1 MPTVPSSF
9 VPQVGMTGEGSS
21 VAYQAPPVMPMEEA
35 TSRQQM
41 ELGRAMVAAG
51 DTAFKLGSA
60 MQDDIDDAATKEAD
74 TAFIQRMSKVRSDYM
89 NLSGKDA
96 ETQYQAAQ
104 DAMSSSASEIMDGLG
119 NDTQKRMFQQVAAR
133 NMNAF
138 QGQMYDHRNR
148 QVKEW
153 ATSESAARADQ
164 YSDLSI
170 MAYSDRNKTDER
182 GNPIGLTIYKA
193 NLATAINEV
202 RKAASL
208 NGIPE
213 GSAQLKAMEQKVYDK
228 VATGVV
234 NDLLNARQYGEAEA
248 FLDNH
253 PVDPKVDTT
262 LRSSVDANRQRTT
275 IEELTYSIMNRGV
288 LAAASDP
295 KAYPDKPSDNEAPA
309 DTLREALDKTEQI
322 ENPVMRRLVQSS
334 VRTQFAQED
343 ALIDQEYKTLVDNT
357 EQYLAVPGNTVASM
371 SPEQFGRLKPK
382 DQEQFLRGQRE
393 TNEVGTME
401 ELARDPKKALDP
413 AWVDVNR
420 MNMTHATYVKLRA
433 AASKPQ
439 EIYEASV
446 NADQLNKTLSDNGMW
461 GLLDDK
467 ETSLRVRQNITTII
481 DQEQRRP
488 DRKNKGP
495 LNQEEKQAIIDRELH
510 NVATLNNAPWW
521 KFGLGRGTEKPIV
534 EMTPSEIGGAYRLVE
549 SVDPATGRVTTT
561 EVPLLSK
568 EQRKLLEKTLQEK
581 GIPVNDAT
589 IANLLLKMNSR

>member
-9 VPQVGMTGEGSS
+9 VPQVEMTGEGSS

-51 DTAFKLGSA
+51 DTAFRLGSA
-60 MQDDIDDAATKEAD
+60 MQDDIDDAVTKEAD

-96 ETQYQAAQ
+96 ENQYQAAQ
-104 DAMSSSASEIMDGLG
+104 DAMSSSANEIMDGLG
-119 NDTQKRMFQQVAAR
+119 NETQKRMFQQVAAR
-133 NMNAF
+133 NMNTF
-138 QGQMYDHRNR
+138 QSQMYDHRNK

-153 ATSESAARADQ
+153 ASSESIARAESM
-164 YSDLSI
+164 SDLSI
-170 MAYSDRNKTDER
+170 MAYSDRNKTDEK
-182 GNPIGLTIYKA
+182 GNPIGLKNYQA

-253 PVDPKVDTT
+253 PVDPKVDTA

-275 IEELTYSIMNRGV
+275 IEELTDSVINRGV

-295 KAYPDKPSDNEAPA
+295 KTYPDKPSKDEAPA
-309 DTLREALDKTEQI
+309 DTLRQALDKAEQI
-322 ENPVMRRLVQSS
+322 EDPVMRRLVQSN
-334 VRTQFAQED
+334 VRTVFAQED
-343 ALIDQEYKTLVDNT
+343 ALIEQEYRTLIDNT
-357 EQYLAVPGNTVASM
+357 EQYLAVPGNTIASM
-371 SPEQFGRLKPK
+371 SPDQFGRLQPK
-382 DQEQFLRGQRE
+382 EREQFLKGERE
-393 TNEVGTME
+393 TNEIGTME
-401 ELARDPKKALDP
+401 ELARDPKKALDT
-413 AWVDVNR
+413 AWLDANR

-439 EIYEASV
+439 EIYDASV
-446 NADQLNKTLSDNGMW
+446 NADQLNKTLSDNDMW
-461 GLLDDK
+461 GLLEDK
-467 ETSLRVRQNITTII
+467 ETSLRVRENITTVI
-481 DQEQRRP
+481 DQEQRKIKR
-488 DRKNKGP
+488 P
-495 LNQEEKQAIIDRELH
+495 LNREEKQQIIDRELQ
-510 NVATLNNAPWW
+510 NVATLDNAPWW
-521 KFGLGRGTEKPIV
+521 QFGLGRGTQKPIV
-534 EMTPSEIGGAYRLVE
+534 EMTPGEIGGAYKLME
-549 SVDPATGRVTTT
+549 TVDPNTGRVTVT
-561 EVPLLSK
+561 EIPLLSK
-568 EQRKLLEKTLQEK
+568 EQRKLLEKALQEK

-589 IANLLLKMNSR
+589 VANLLLKMNSR

>member
-1 MPTVPSSF
+1 
-9 VPQVGMTGEGSS
+9 MTGEGSS

-51 DTAFKLGSA
+51 DTAFRLGSA

-104 DAMSSSASEIMDGLG
+104 DAMSSSANEIMDGLG
-119 NDTQKRMFQQVAAR
+119 NETQKRMFQQVAAR
-133 NMNAF
+133 NMNTF
-138 QGQMYDHRNR
+138 QSQMYDHRNK

-153 ATSESAARADQ
+153 ASSESIARAESM
-164 YSDLSI
+164 SDLSI
-170 MAYSDRNKTDER
+170 MAYSDRNKTDEK
-182 GNPIGLTIYKA
+182 GNPIGLKNYQA

-253 PVDPKVDTT
+253 PVDPKVDTA

-275 IEELTYSIMNRGV
+275 IEELTDSVINRGV

-295 KAYPDKPSDNEAPA
+295 KTYPDKPSENEAPA
-309 DTLREALDKTEQI
+309 DTLRQALDKAEQI
-322 ENPVMRRLVQSS
+322 EDPVMRRLVQSN
-334 VRTQFAQED
+334 VRTVFAQED
-343 ALIDQEYKTLVDNT
+343 ALIEQEYRTLIDNT
-357 EQYLAVPGNTVASM
+357 EQYLAVPGNTIASM
-371 SPEQFGRLKPK
+371 SPDQFGRLQPK
-382 DQEQFLRGQRE
+382 EREQFLRGERE
-393 TNEVGTME
+393 TNEIGTME
-401 ELARDPKKALDP
+401 ELARDPKKALDT
-413 AWVDVNR
+413 AWLDANR
-420 MNMTHATYVKLRA
+420 MNMTHATYVKLLV

-495 LNQEEKQAIIDRELH
+495 LNQEEKQQIIDRELH
-510 NVATLNNAPWW
+510 NVATLDNAPWW
-521 KFGLGRGTEKPIV
+521 KFGLGRGTQKPIV
-534 EMTPSEIGGAYRLVE
+534 EMTPGEIGGAYKLME
-549 SVDPATGRVTTT
+549 TVDPNTGRVTVT
-561 EVPLLSK
+561 EIPLLSK
-568 EQRKLLEKTLQEK
+568 EQRKLLEKALQEK

-589 IANLLLKMNSR
+589 VANLLLKMNSR

>member
-51 DTAFKLGSA
+51 DTAFRLGSA

-96 ETQYQAAQ
+96 ENQYQAAQ
-104 DAMSSSASEIMDGLG
+104 DAMSSSANEIMDGLG
-119 NDTQKRMFQQVAAR
+119 NETQKRMFQQVAAR
-133 NMNAF
+133 NMNTF
-138 QGQMYDHRNR
+138 QSQMYDHRNK

-153 ATSESAARADQ
+153 ASSESIARAESM
-164 YSDLSI
+164 SDLSI
-170 MAYSDRNKTDER
+170 MAYSDRNKTDEK
-182 GNPIGLTIYKA
+182 GNPIGLRNYQA
-193 NLATAINEV
+193 NLATALDEV

-213 GSAQLKAMEQKVYDK
+213 GSAQLNAMQQKVYDK

-234 NDLLNARQYGEAEA
+234 NDLLKVRQYGEAED

-253 PVDPKVDTT
+253 PVDSKVDTA
-262 LRSSVDANRQRTT
+262 LRSSINANRQRTT

-295 KAYPDKPSDNEAPA
+295 KAYPDKPSKDEEPPY
-309 DTLREALDKTEQI
+309 TLREALLKTQQI
-322 ENPVMRRLVQSS
+322 EDPVMRGLVQSN
-334 VRTQFAQED
+334 VRTVFAQED
-343 ALIDQEYKTLVDNT
+343 ALIDQEYKTLIDNT
-357 EQYLAVPGNTVASM
+357 EQYLAVPGNTIASM
-371 SPEQFGRLKPK
+371 PPDQFGRLQPK
-382 DQEQFLRGQRE
+382 EQEQYLKGERE
-393 TNEVGTME
+393 KNEIGTME
-401 ELARDPKKALDP
+401 ELARDPKKALDT
-413 AWVDVNR
+413 AWIDANR

-439 EIYEASV
+439 EIYDASV
-446 NADQLNKTLSDNGMW
+446 NADQLNKTLSDNDMW
-461 GLLDDK
+461 GLLEDK
-467 ETSLRVRQNITTII
+467 ETSLRVRENITTVI
-481 DQEQRRP
+481 DQEQRKIKR
-488 DRKNKGP
+488 P
-495 LNQEEKQAIIDRELH
+495 LNREEKQQIIDRELQ
-510 NVATLNNAPWW
+510 NVATLDNAPWW
-521 KFGLGRGTEKPIV
+521 QFGLGRGTQKPIV
-534 EMTPSEIGGAYRLVE
+534 EMTPSEIGGAYKLME
-549 SVDPATGRVTTT
+549 TVDPNTGRVTVT
-561 EVPLLSK
+561 EIPLLSK
-568 EQRKLLEKTLQEK
+568 EQRKLLEKALQEK

-589 IANLLLKMNSR
+589 VANLLLKMNSR